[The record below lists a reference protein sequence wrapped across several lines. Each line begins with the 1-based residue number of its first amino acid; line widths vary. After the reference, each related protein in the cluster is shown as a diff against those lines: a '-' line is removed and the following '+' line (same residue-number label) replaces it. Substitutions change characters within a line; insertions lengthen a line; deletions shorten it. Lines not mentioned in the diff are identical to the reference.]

1 MKEGEFLFA
10 IAQISAV
17 YVGFST
23 LIVVIV
29 QRFTGSRAALEAIRL
44 DSMLRLSFL
53 AVIFSL
59 FPYLPYYL
67 EFSVETTW
75 RISCLLLG
83 LSWLIYYIDRIR
95 WIRSP
100 LHKDALRYMSVVN
113 RVHIF
118 IVHPLGILGVL
129 LGAFGLW
136 GNLVGFA
143 YLTGIFC
150 LLLMAASVFVGL
162 VKSLSS
168 EKAE

>member
-23 LIVVIV
+23 LIVVIA
-29 QRFTGSRAALEAIRL
+29 QQFTGPRGALEAIRL

-67 EFSVETTW
+67 ELSVEATW

-83 LSWLIYYIDRIR
+83 LSWLIYYIHRIR

-100 LHKDALRYMSVVN
+100 RHKDALSYMSAVN
-113 RVHIF
+113 RINIY

-129 LGAFGLW
+129 LGALGLW
-136 GNLVGFA
+136 GKLVGLA
-143 YLTGIFC
+143 YLSGIFC

-168 EKAE
+168 GKGD